1 LKKVAPLNDA
11 KLHQWY
17 SANYSLGPKRAGAS
31 SGIGKAIALSLAGQ
45 GAEVCLVRG
54 AGNSWMMLQSK
65 CTRSGR
71 AATLVR
77 RTSPTMTTSA
87 A

>member
-1 LKKVAPLNDA
+1 MDSLNDQIA
-11 KLHQWY
+11 VVT
-17 SANYSLGPKRAGAS
+17 AAS
-31 SGIGKAIALSLAGQ
+31 SGIGKAIALSLAG
-45 GAEVCLVRG
+45 
-54 AGNSWMMLQSK
+54 NSWMMLRSK

-87 A
+87 AQASGFRKNLAM

>member
-17 SANYSLGPKRAGAS
+17 SANYSLGAKRAGATTQVMDCLNDQIAVLTGAS
-31 SGIGKAIALSLAGQ
+31 SGIGKAIALSLAGK
-45 GAEVCLVRG
+45 APR
-54 AGNSWMMLQSK
+54 
-65 CTRSGR
+65 
-71 AATLVR
+71 
-77 RTSPTMTTSA
+77 SA